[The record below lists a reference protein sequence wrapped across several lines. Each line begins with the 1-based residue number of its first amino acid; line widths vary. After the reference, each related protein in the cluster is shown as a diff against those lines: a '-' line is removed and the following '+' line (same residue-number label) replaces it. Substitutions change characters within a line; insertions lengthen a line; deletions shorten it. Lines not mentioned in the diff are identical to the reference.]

1 MRLTLRARHQV
12 DAAMAAVTSLARDG
26 EAAIDVVLLARA
38 GDAAAFTTLV
48 RHYHPRLRALA
59 SRLLWDRSAVDD
71 VLQNAYIKAFL
82 ALGDFQQDAALGTWL
97 YQITYRACVDY
108 HRREHR
114 HLRRIHRSELVG
126 AAGGPDPAAAAT
138 ARADLTRALLAL
150 PFDQRAAVLLVDAE
164 GLDYQT
170 AASTLGVPY
179 KTLSSRLSRARSALR
194 AALTE
199 GDTR

>member
-1 MRLTLRARHQV
+1 MRLTQRDRHQ
-12 DAAMAAVTSLARDG
+12 DAAVAAVTSPARDG
-26 EAAIDVVLLARA
+26 EVATDTVLSARA
-38 GDAAAFTTLV
+38 GDAAAFTAVV

-59 SRLLWDRSAVDD
+59 SRLLWDRAAVDD
-71 VLQNAYIKAFL
+71 VLQNAYVKAFL
-82 ALGDFQQDAALGTWL
+82 ALADFREDAALGTWL

-108 HRREHR
+108 HRREDR
-114 HLRRIHRSELVG
+114 YRRLTRRWEHAGTDPG
-126 AAGGPDPAAAAT
+126 ADPAAAAT
-138 ARADLTRALLAL
+138 ARADLTRALIAL

-170 AASTLGVPY
+170 AASILGVAS

-199 GDTR
+199 GDTL